1 MLPPGAPGTLITA
14 VTAPLRAASGPE
26 PSGSSASPWEFS
38 CCGPQSDILSPDL
51 MSGGHSVFY

>member
-26 PSGSSASPWEFS
+26 PSGSSASPRRVLLLRSSE
-38 CCGPQSDILSPDL
+38 
-51 MSGGHSVFY
+51 